1 MLSFLNGEMCIRD
14 RERLMREI
22 SGLAK
27 FGYFCVGLFGGLFGV
42 LAAWFMGKDGWGW
55 SEGGKLFAWF
65 GCLFWLIAVS
75 YTHLIGWSFS
85 SSTRRSLSVR
95 RPPREVRKP
104 GEKDAP

>member
-1 MLSFLNGEMCIRD
+1 
-14 RERLMREI
+14 MREI

-65 GCLFWLIAVS
+65 GCLFWLIVWVVMVVTGGIAAFLGHAV
-75 YTHLIGWSFS
+75 L
-85 SSTRRSLSVR
+85 TRSRQFGRFDRVTL
-95 RPPREVRKP
+95 
-104 GEKDAP
+104 

>member
-1 MLSFLNGEMCIRD
+1 
-14 RERLMREI
+14 MREI

-65 GCLFWLIAVS
+65 GCLFWLIVWKMD
-75 YTHLIGWSFS
+75 TRH
-85 SSTRRSLSVR
+85 RRSARITKETITNPKRHAS
-95 RPPREVRKP
+95 
-104 GEKDAP
+104 

>member
-1 MLSFLNGEMCIRD
+1 
-14 RERLMREI
+14 MREI

-65 GCLFWLIAVS
+65 AACSGSSCGLS
-75 YTHLIGWSFS
+75 WS
-85 SSTRRSLSVR
+85 
-95 RPPREVRKP
+95 
-104 GEKDAP
+104 